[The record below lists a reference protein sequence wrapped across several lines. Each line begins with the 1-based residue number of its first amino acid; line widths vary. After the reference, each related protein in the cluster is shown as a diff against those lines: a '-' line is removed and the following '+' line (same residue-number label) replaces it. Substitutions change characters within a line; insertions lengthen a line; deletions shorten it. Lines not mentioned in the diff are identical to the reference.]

1 MGETQSSALNIMSD
15 KKEDFEKVV
24 LPHLAYLYRV
34 AFCLVRRNRED
45 REDLVQETIV
55 KAYKSFHQLN
65 HNEKCRAWL
74 TSILYNTF
82 INKYR
87 KEKENPVILQ
97 PIEETLVYQQDP
109 ENKILEKVKYEEV
122 LKALYELPEEYRTVI
137 IFSDMQ
143 DLSYKEI
150 TEILGVPIGTVRS
163 RLSRG
168 RQLLRAK
175 LYESSKEGVSLK

>member
-1 MGETQSSALNIMSD
+1 LGKTQASTLNIMSD
-15 KKEDFEKVV
+15 KKKDFENVV
-24 LPHLAYLYRV
+24 LPHLSYLYRV
-34 AFCLVRRNRED
+34 TFSLVRGHKED
-45 REDLVQETIV
+45 REDLVQETII

-87 KEKENPVILQ
+87 REKENPMMLQ
-97 PIEETLVYQQDP
+97 SVEETLVYQEDP
-109 ENKILEKVKYEEV
+109 EKKILEKATYEEL
-122 LKALYELPEEYRTVI
+122 LKALSELPEEYRTVI

-143 DLSYKEI
+143 DLSYKDI

-168 RQLLRAK
+168 RQLLREK
-175 LYESSKEGVSLK
+175 LHESSKEGVSLK

>member
-1 MGETQSSALNIMSD
+1 MSD
-15 KKEDFEKVV
+15 KKNDFEIVV
-24 LPHLAYLYRV
+24 LPQLTYLYRI
-34 AFCLVRRNRED
+34 AYCLVRGNKED

-55 KAYKSFHQLN
+55 KAYKSFNQLN
-65 HNEKCRAWL
+65 RNEKCRAWL
-74 TSILYNTF
+74 ASILYNTF

-87 KEKENPVILQ
+87 REKGNPVILK
-97 PIEETLVYQQDP
+97 PVEESPAYQDDP
-109 ENKILEKVKYEEV
+109 ESKMLERIKYEE
-122 LKALYELPEEYRTVI
+122 LLNALDELPEEYRTVI

-143 DLSYKEI
+143 DMSYKDI

-175 LYESSKEGVSLK
+175 LYESSKNGVSMK

>member
-1 MGETQSSALNIMSD
+1 MSD
-15 KKEDFEKVV
+15 NKNDFEKVV
-24 LPHLAYLYRV
+24 LPHLAYLYRI
-34 AFCLVRRNRED
+34 AYFMARGNKED

-55 KAYKSFHQLN
+55 KAYKSFNQLN
-65 HNEKCRAWL
+65 RIDKCRSWL
-74 TSILYNTF
+74 GSILYNTF

-87 KEKENPVILQ
+87 KERENPVILRT
-97 PIEETLVYQQDP
+97 EEESPVYHDDP
-109 ENKILEKVKYEEV
+109 ESKILERIKYEEL
-122 LKALYELPEEYRTVI
+122 LKALDELPEEYREVI

-143 DLSYKEI
+143 DMSYKDI

-175 LYESSKEGVSLK
+175 LHESSKEGVSMK